1 MGTAQ
6 IELRDGRT
14 LTYNEVGD
22 PSGFPVVHCHGTPS
36 SRAELNH
43 FDASFAAAG
52 VRVVVPDRPGM
63 GESTPCPGRDLAGWA
78 ADVTELVD
86 ALGIE
91 RFAVTG
97 LSGGGPF
104 AATCCALLGDRVVG
118 GVICGGD
125 PDLSW
130 PGARVGYMPLELE
143 LIDAPDEDAAVEL
156 CVDAIGADGSGF
168 LESDALDWPEPDLAL
183 FADDDFAAHLG
194 GVVGEAFR
202 QGVAGYVHDIRAK
215 GRPWPFDPGEVRVP
229 ITIVHGADD
238 TVVPV
243 EHARLAAERWRGA
256 QLSVLPGH
264 GHLTTLRELPAIVAA
279 VVPDTA
285 PS

>member
-14 LTYNEVGD
+14 LAVDEVGD

-36 SRAELNH
+36 SRAELNY
-43 FDASFAAAG
+43 FGAAFAAVG
-52 VRVVVPDRPGM
+52 LRVVVPDRPGM
-63 GESTPCPGRDLAGWA
+63 GGSSPCPDRDLAGWA
-78 ADVTELVD
+78 DDVAQLAD
-86 ALGIE
+86 ALGLD
-91 RFAVTG
+91 RFVVTG

-104 AATCCALLGDRVVG
+104 AATCCALLADRVVG
-118 GVICGGD
+118 GVICGGG

-130 PGARVGYMPLELE
+130 PGARVGYVPLELE
-143 LIDAPDEDAAVEL
+143 LVDAPGDAAAVEL
-156 CVDAIGADGSGF
+156 CADAIGVDGSGF

-183 FADDDFAAHLG
+183 FADDDFAAHVG

-202 QGVAGYVHDIRAK
+202 QGVAGYVHDVRAN

-229 ITIVHGADD
+229 ITIVHGAED

-243 EHARLAAERWRGA
+243 EHARLAAERLHGA
-256 QLSVLPGH
+256 ELRVLPGH
-264 GHLTTLRELPAIVAA
+264 GHLTPLFELPAIVAA
-279 VVPDTA
+279 VR